1 MPTELLEV
9 NGTIDCSQFW
19 PLGQS
24 DSNTVKL
31 RDGTYSFRFEPSAR
45 KPPRVTYA
53 VEGAQVHGKVTKNA
67 LTVSSRSTFSFSSK
81 SILLGPIVK
90 LHHQLTPSA
99 SLPNEAGSPLRG
111 DENGVENN

>member
-9 NGTIDCSQFW
+9 NGTIDCAQFW
-19 PLGQS
+19 SLDQS

-31 RDGTYSFRFEPSAR
+31 QVGTYSFRFAPSAA
-45 KPPRVTYA
+45 KPPRVTHA
-53 VEGAQVHGKVTKNA
+53 VEGQVHGKVTKDV
-67 LTVSSRSTFSFSSK
+67 LTVSSRSRFSFSSRN
-81 SILLGPIVK
+81 ILLRPIVK
-90 LHHQLTPSA
+90 LHHQLTRSA

>member
-19 PLGQS
+19 SLGQS

-31 RDGTYSFRFEPSAR
+31 QVGTYSFRFEPSAR
-45 KPPRVTYA
+45 KPPRVTHA
-53 VEGAQVHGKVTKNA
+53 VEGAQVHGKVTKDA

-81 SILLGPIVK
+81 NILLRPLLK
-90 LHHQLTPSA
+90 LHHQLTRSA
-99 SLPNEAGSPLRG
+99 SCRMKRG
-111 DENGVENN
+111 VR